1 MSASFATPKPPPRD
15 YFVPNFGADKDIMDA
30 QSHIAQQEAKH
41 GTWTPVQ
48 DSLTGA
54 WTLPSAKDSKYGLLQ
69 MESQLGDDP
78 ICSSAGCSQYKHP
91 KQKDDHKIDY
101 FVPSYGKDHDRIHT
115 DDSLNTAEN
124 MLGHKWN
131 WKKDTSKDPPRD
143 YFVPNFGMDKD
154 IADSL
159 GNLKQSVSKH
169 GSWDL
174 PKDDWFV
181 QTESDPI

>member
-1 MSASFATPKPPPRD
+1 
-15 YFVPNFGADKDIMDA
+15 MDA

-41 GTWTPVQ
+41 GVWTPVQ

-54 WTLPSAKDSKYGLLQ
+54 WTLPSAKDAKYGLLQ
-69 MESQLGDDP
+69 METDLRDDP
-78 ICSSAGCSQYKHP
+78 ICSSAGCVQYKHP
-91 KQKDDHKIDY
+91 KEKPDHDIDY

-115 DDSLNTAEN
+115 DASLNTAEN

-131 WKKDTSKDPPRD
+131 WVKDTSKDPPRD

-159 GNLKQSVSKH
+159 GNLKQSTTKH
-169 GSWDL
+169 GTWDL